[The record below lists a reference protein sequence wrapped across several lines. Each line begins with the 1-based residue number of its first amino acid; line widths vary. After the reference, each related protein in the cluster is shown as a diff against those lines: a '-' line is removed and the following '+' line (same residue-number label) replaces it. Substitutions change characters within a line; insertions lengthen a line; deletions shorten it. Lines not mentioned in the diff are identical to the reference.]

1 MKRWPSPT
9 VPTCCSRVNPQGGF
23 GRGAGCRPDGA
34 QGLSGTA
41 FRTAAQSDARQTP
54 QGTTRERSRR
64 ESVRGEIDRT
74 RLLSG
79 NARRIGLAES
89 ARLLPTTVRTRTGIR
104 NRFPP
109 AASAP
114 PGKPGKSETKSGKD
128 CGLATDSGSA
138 SRKNKQTTIFEH
150 RFASYS
156 SRESFRIRK
165 MESETTTF

>member
-1 MKRWPSPT
+1 MTALLQVKHLNKHYP
-9 VPTCCSRVNPQGGF
+9 GF
-23 GRGAGCRPDGA
+23 TLKDVSFSVEPGRIMGLIGKNGAGKSTTLKSIFKYGA
-34 QGLSGTA
+34 
-41 FRTAAQSDARQTP
+41 P
-54 QGTTRERSRR
+54 
-64 ESVRGEIDRT
+64 
-74 RLLSG
+74 
-79 NARRIGLAES
+79 
-89 ARLLPTTVRTRTGIR
+89 GIR

-165 MESETTTF
+165 MESETTTFDKCRNGLNSELPHRKIQ